1 MRENLIHNITI
12 LLEYSKLVQGMK
24 LLYTN
29 EEHFGLISL
38 KTMSSLQIKDSSSS
52 VNAVLRIRPQRG
64 KWLGIFAK
72 EEQAS
77 AEGKCIFPSRQW
89 RIFWLFSY
97 FTLIH
102 LRNMRTFSQARPSI
116 QHSPWISSAL
126 SHKKKLW
133 CGS

>member
-1 MRENLIHNITI
+1 MRENLIHKITI
-12 LLEYSKLVQGMK
+12 LLEYSELVQGIK

-64 KWLGIFAK
+64 KCIFAK

-77 AEGKCIFPSRQW
+77 AGGKCIFPSRQ
-89 RIFWLFSY
+89 
-97 FTLIH
+97 
-102 LRNMRTFSQARPSI
+102 
-116 QHSPWISSAL
+116 
-126 SHKKKLW
+126 
-133 CGS
+133 

>member
-52 VNAVLRIRPQRG
+52 INAVLRIRPQRG
-64 KWLGIFAK
+64 K
-72 EEQAS
+72 
-77 AEGKCIFPSRQW
+77 
-89 RIFWLFSY
+89 
-97 FTLIH
+97 
-102 LRNMRTFSQARPSI
+102 
-116 QHSPWISSAL
+116 
-126 SHKKKLW
+126 
-133 CGS
+133 